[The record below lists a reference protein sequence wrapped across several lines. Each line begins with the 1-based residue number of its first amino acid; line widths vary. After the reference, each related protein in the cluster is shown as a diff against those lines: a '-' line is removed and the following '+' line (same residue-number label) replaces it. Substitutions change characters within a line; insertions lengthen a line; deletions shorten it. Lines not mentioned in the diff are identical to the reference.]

1 MTARVANLSRLP
13 RAGRRTHHVLVNG
26 VAEKIHPAYRYG
38 TEPATATAQGGQKP
52 FCKKSLMRSER
63 EETRHSPA
71 AALLRMSGTRS
82 ALDKRHPI
90 STPRAQDVLDYKFVA
105 GIHGT
110 YVSFLVWKDN
120 ENPVF
125 HIDDYL
131 LLAVNRF
138 FCELFKLT
146 KKWLSTP
153 SHRVA
158 WIDVNREQIA
168 LHAQKH
174 FTFVGAPLRAK
185 RWPGQ
190 PTAIKVAALRWP
202 AFVDG
207 ASTMPRCAMRAP
219 CANRLV
225 EGVNAEEF
233 ATQRALTATSP
244 GHQLN
249 HVRCIV

>member
-1 MTARVANLSRLP
+1 M
-13 RAGRRTHHVLVNG
+13 
-26 VAEKIHPAYRYG
+26 
-38 TEPATATAQGGQKP
+38 
-52 FCKKSLMRSER
+52 
-63 EETRHSPA
+63 
-71 AALLRMSGTRS
+71 RS

-90 STPRAQDVLDYKFVA
+90 SAPRAQDVLDYKFVA

-110 YVSFLVWKDN
+110 YVNFLVWKDN
-120 ENPVF
+120 ENSVF
-125 HIDDYL
+125 YIDDYL
-131 LLAVNRF
+131 LLAVNRLV
-138 FCELFKLT
+138 CELFKLP

-174 FTFVGAPLRAK
+174 FTFVGAPLRAQ

-207 ASTMPRCAMRAP
+207 ASATTRRAMRAP
-219 CANRLV
+219 YANRLV
-225 EGVNAEEF
+225 ECVNPEEL

-249 HVRCIV
+249 RVICSIV